1 MREVSPAPSLRLA
14 EAMMT
19 DPIAKMIDVIAE
31 TAKGDLS
38 VRLPVTGKDDPLDR
52 LAGSIN
58 RLLETLQERA
68 VLLER
73 RDEGAEGHLRFL
85 ESMEQIEAAIRGT
98 LDLDQMMRDVLDTVL
113 SIFRCD
119 RAWLFYPC
127 DPDAP
132 TWRVPMERTVPEYP
146 GAQASA
152 AEVPMLSG
160 VAETLRTVLAS
171 DGPVQ
176 FGPAAEHPVPPEE
189 TERFQQ
195 LSQLS
200 MAVYPKRGAP
210 WMFGLHQ
217 CSHPRVWTA
226 REQILLQEIG
236 WRIADSLTNLLT
248 FRELQE
254 SEALF
259 RSQFEL
265 GNIGIAIITVEQRW
279 QRVNRRLCEMLGCSE
294 EELQQKTWAEMTYPD
309 DLPPDLVQFN
319 RLLAGEIDSY
329 EMEKRFFR
337 KDGTI
342 LATHL
347 TASCFRKQDGS
358 VGFVIASLQDIT
370 ERKQAEAE
378 RAALESQLR
387 QAQKMESIGRL
398 AGGVAHDFNNMLSV
412 ILGYAELIKERLPGD
427 HPLRNDVVEIQKAA
441 GRSKDTIR
449 QLLAFSRKQ
458 IIVPRSVD
466 LNQLIT
472 CTRKTLARLIGEDI
486 DLRFLPEGDLWKIE
500 CDPSQ
505 LDQIL
510 VNFAVNAR
518 DAMPRGGRLTIET
531 ANASLDDAY
540 CREHLGIAPGEYV
553 LLTVSDDGIGMDRQT
568 LSNVFEPF
576 FTTKEV
582 GQGTG
587 LGLST
592 VYGIV
597 KQNDGFVYAYSEPG
611 RGSSFKVY
619 LPRSLQ
625 EDAPAETVEETAV
638 PAGSGTVLLVE
649 DDPMVR
655 EMTTAMLERIGY
667 TVIGSEGP
675 REALLL
681 FERADPSIDLLITDV
696 VMPEMNGMELR
707 DRIQAM
713 RPEVKVLFISGYTSN
728 VIAEHAVLEEGV
740 HFAEKPFTLDDL
752 ARKVREAI
760 TDG

>member
-1 MREVSPAPSLRLA
+1 MLPGV
-14 EAMMT
+14 
-19 DPIAKMIDVIAE
+19 ID
-31 TAKGDLS
+31 
-38 VRLPVTGKDDPLDR
+38 
-52 LAGSIN
+52 
-58 RLLETLQERA
+58 TLRA
-68 VLLER
+68 VL
-73 RDEGAEGHLRFL
+73 
-85 ESMEQIEAAIRGT
+85 AA
-98 LDLDQMMRDVLDTVL
+98 
-113 SIFRCD
+113 
-119 RAWLFYPC
+119 
-127 DPDAP
+127 
-132 TWRVPMERTVPEYP
+132 
-146 GAQASA
+146 
-152 AEVPMLSG
+152 
-160 VAETLRTVLAS
+160 

-200 MAVYPKRGAP
+200 MAVYPRRGAP

-226 REQILLQEIG
+226 REEMLFQEIG
-236 WRIADSLTNLLT
+236 RRLADSLTILLT
-248 FRELQE
+248 YRELQE

-265 GNIGIAIITVEQRW
+265 GNIGIAITTVEHRW
-279 QRVNRRLCEMLGCSE
+279 QRVNRRLCEMLGYSE

-309 DLPPDLVQFN
+309 DLPPDLSQFN

-342 LATHL
+342 LSTHL
-347 TASCFRKQDGS
+347 TASCFRNQDGS
-358 VGFVIASLQDIT
+358 VGFFIASFQDIT

-378 RAALESQLR
+378 RAALELQLR

-412 ILGYAELIKERLPGD
+412 ILGYAELIKERLPSG
-427 HPLRNDVVEIQKAA
+427 HPLADDVDEIQRAA
-441 GRSKDTIR
+441 SHSKDTVS

-458 IIVPRSVD
+458 IIVPKPTD
-466 LNQLIT
+466 LNELIADT
-472 CTRKTLARLIGEDI
+472 KTTLARLIGEDI
-486 DLRFLPEGDLWKIE
+486 ELCFCPHEDLWRIK

-518 DAMPRGGRLTIET
+518 DAMPKGGKLTIET
-531 ANASLDDAY
+531 ANVSLDDAY
-540 CREHLGIAPGEYV
+540 CREHLGITPGEYV
-553 LLTVSDDGIGMDRQT
+553 LLVVSDNGIGMDQQT
-568 LSNVFEPF
+568 LSSVFEPF

-597 KQNDGFVYAYSEPG
+597 RQNSGFVYAYSEPD

-619 LPRSLQ
+619 FPRVLQ
-625 EDAPAETVEETAV
+625 EDEPVEAAEDTVVAP
-638 PAGSGTVLLVE
+638 GSGTILLVE

-655 EMTTAMLERIGY
+655 KMTTAMLQRIGY
-667 TVIGSEGP
+667 TVIASEGP

-681 FERADPSIDLLITDV
+681 CKQADTSIDLLITDV
-696 VMPEMNGMELR
+696 VMPGMNGMELR
-707 DRIQAM
+707 DRIEAM
-713 RPEVKVLFISGYTSN
+713 KPGVKVLFISGYTSN
-728 VIAEHAVLEEGV
+728 VIAERGVLEEGV
-740 HFAEKPFTLDDL
+740 HFAEKPFSLKDL
-752 ARKVREAI
+752 ARKVQEAI

>member
-1 MREVSPAPSLRLA
+1 MK
-14 EAMMT
+14 T

-31 TAKGDLS
+31 VTKGNAS
-38 VRLPVTGKDDPLDR
+38 VRLPATGEDDRLDL

-58 RLLETLQERA
+58 RLLETLQERTA
-68 VLLER
+68 LLEQ
-73 RDEGAEGHLRFL
+73 RDEGTEAHLQLL
-85 ESMEQIEAAIRGT
+85 ESMTQIEGAIRGT
-98 LDLDQMMRDVLDTVL
+98 LDLDQMMRDVLETVL
-113 SIFRCD
+113 SIFGCD
-119 RAWLFYPC
+119 RAWLLYPC
-127 DPDAP
+127 DPGAP

-146 GAQASA
+146 GAEASA

-195 LSQLS
+195 LSQLA

-226 REQILLQEIG
+226 REQILFQEIG
-236 WRIADSLTNLLT
+236 RRIADSLTILLT

-265 GNIGIAIITVEQRW
+265 GNIGIAITSVNRRW
-279 QRVNRRLCEMLGCSE
+279 QRVNRRLCEMLGYSE
-294 EELQQKTWAEMTYPD
+294 GELQHRTWVEMTYPD
-309 DLPPDLVQFN
+309 DLSPDLAQFD
-319 RLLAGEIDSY
+319 RLLTGEIDSY
-329 EMEKRFFR
+329 EMEMRFFR

-342 LATHL
+342 LPTHST
-347 TASCFRKQDGS
+347 TACFRNQDLS
-358 VGFVIASLQDIT
+358 VGFIIGSVQDIT
-370 ERKQAEAE
+370 ERKQAEEE

-387 QAQKMESIGRL
+387 QAQKMESVGRL

-412 ILGYAELIKERLPGD
+412 ILGYAELIKGRLPSGD
-427 HPLRNDVVEIQKAA
+427 PLTDDVEEIQKAA
-441 GRSKDTIR
+441 DRSKDTIS

-458 IIVPRSVD
+458 IIVPQSID
-466 LNQLIT
+466 LNQLIVGT
-472 CTRKTLARLIGEDI
+472 KTTLARLIGEDI
-486 DLRFLPEGDLWKIE
+486 ELRFCPHEDLWKIK

-510 VNFAVNAR
+510 VNFSVNAR
-518 DAMPRGGRLTIET
+518 DAMPKGGRLTIET
-531 ANASLDDAY
+531 ANVSCDDAY
-540 CREHLGIAPGEYV
+540 SRDRLGITPGEYV
-553 LLTVSDDGIGMDRQT
+553 LLMVSDNGIGMDPKT
-568 LSNVFEPF
+568 LSSVFEPF
-576 FTTKEV
+576 FTTKEA

-597 KQNDGFVYAYSEPG
+597 KQNHGFVYAYSEPD
-611 RGSSFKVY
+611 RGSSFEVY
-619 LPRSLQ
+619 FPRVLQ
-625 EDAPAETVEETAV
+625 EDEPIETAEDTTM
-638 PAGSGTVLLVE
+638 ASGSGTILLVE

-655 EMTTAMLERIGY
+655 KMTRAMLERIGY
-667 TVIGSEGP
+667 TVIAPDGP

-681 FERADPSIDLLITDV
+681 SKRADTSIDLLITDV
-696 VMPEMNGMELR
+696 VMPEMNGIELR
-707 DRIQAM
+707 DRIEAVK
-713 RPEVKVLFISGYTSN
+713 PGVKVLFISGYTSN
-728 VIAEHAVLEEGV
+728 VIAEHGVLEEGV
-740 HFAEKPFTLDDL
+740 HFAQKPFTLNDL
-752 ARKVREAI
+752 ARKVQEAI
-760 TDG
+760 TNS